1 MIERLAIVSTGRNR
15 LSKFKFHPSH
25 LKTAAT
31 AHQHG
36 FHRVPASIIWG
47 CHFLDNRTQHCDLRV
62 DFMPL
67 GTSPGGG
74 IKAFVMS
81 DASQHLRAK
90 LKELIERA
98 STAAEINFKK
108 GREVAPLGFAIRENG
123 SRFAFK
129 PIPAGSGAEMSSM
142 IRATFAHHKV
152 VRYVLT
158 VAASSEGKRLVLFS
172 AEDESGMMVGRR
184 EIIMQPTAHLG
195 PLEIIDSDIA
205 EGRFVGLLP
214 HEAPFGTQ

>member
-1 MIERLAIVSTGRNR
+1 
-15 LSKFKFHPSH
+15 
-25 LKTAAT
+25 
-31 AHQHG
+31 
-36 FHRVPASIIWG
+36 
-47 CHFLDNRTQHCDLRV
+47 LDNRRQHCDLRV

-67 GTSPGGG
+67 GTPPGRR

-129 PIPAGSGAEMSSM
+129 PIPAGSGAEMFST

-158 VAASSEGKRLVLFS
+158 VAASSEGKQLVLFS
-172 AEDESGMMVGRR
+172 AEDQSGMMVGQR

-195 PLEIIDSDIA
+195 PLEIIDPNFA
-205 EGRFVGLLP
+205 EGRVVGLLP
-214 HEAPFGTQ
+214 HRAPTS